1 MTLSKAD
8 QDAITEE
15 ARRAGIGAVYV
26 FGSVLAESGGE
37 PNDIDVAVRE
47 VPPGAFFRF
56 YAALSRRL
64 SKPLDVVDLGQR
76 NAVTDLIAKEA
87 VRIDG

>member
-1 MTLSKAD
+1 MKLKPEERR
-8 QDAITEE
+8 AIVEE
-15 ARRAGIGAVYV
+15 ARRAGIGAVYA
-26 FGSVLAESGGE
+26 FGSVLAETRE
-37 PNDIDVAVRE
+37 PNDIDVAVE
-47 VPPGAFFRF
+47 GVPEGALFRF

-76 NAVTDLIAKEA
+76 NSVTDLIAAEA